1 MKHQHESTTL
11 SMSSWSVEQ
20 DHQDVDR
27 AKRLTR
33 HDFETE
39 WAVNHCSSQTW
50 QEIESTRDQTD
61 NHRHSKRDKQTLSRE
76 DVESQE

>member
-1 MKHQHESTTL
+1 
-11 SMSSWSVEQ
+11 MSSWSVERN
-20 DHQDVDR
+20 HQDVDWV
-27 AKRLTR
+27 KRSMK

-39 WAVNHCSSQTW
+39 WAVNCCSSWIW

-61 NHRHSKRDKQTLSRE
+61 DHRHSRRDKQMLSKE

>member
-1 MKHQHESTTL
+1 
-11 SMSSWSVEQ
+11 MSSWSVER

-27 AKRLTR
+27 AKKLMR

-39 WAVNHCSSQTW
+39 WAVNRCSSWTW
-50 QEIESTRDQTD
+50 QEIESTKDQTD
-61 NHRHSKRDKQTLSRE
+61 DYRHSKRGKQMLSRE